1 MSDDA
6 QFFVGT
12 APVEMPIT
20 LNGQQVTVHVRRLP
34 IYDRQRFFRDA
45 STTDEQRAGDASY
58 VVLSKAIV
66 TANGKPRWT
75 LEQIKRLDDQPF
87 AELMRVFL
95 EVNRAAET
103 TARAIAEAGEH
114 QAEG

>member
-1 MSDDA
+1 MDDG
-6 QFFVGT
+6 QFFVPSE
-12 APVEMPIT
+12 PVEREIT
-20 LNGQQVTVHVRRLP
+20 LNGQAVKVLVRRLP

-66 TANGKPRWT
+66 QPNGKQRWT
-75 LEQIKRLDDQPF
+75 LEQVKRLDDQPF

-103 TARAIAEAGEH
+103 TTKAIEEAGEH
-114 QAEG
+114 SAEG